1 MGPSGFLGG
10 GIIGAAVY
18 LVVSNDGLDL
28 SPSPV
33 EDNNKIDE
41 KMNNIEHGLV
51 EEGPI
56 LTEENS
62 LR

>member
-18 LVVSNDGLDL
+18 LVVSNDGLNL
-28 SPSPV
+28 SPSPD
-33 EDNNKIDE
+33 EDTINKNE
-41 KMNNIEHGLV
+41 KMNTIEHGLA

-56 LTEENS
+56 LTEESS